1 LELILFDQ
9 GAEKSLWAKQVLLA
23 HKVFQPF
30 GSDPVGQRS
39 KVPPLSQLGP

>member
-23 HKVFQPF
+23 YKVLQSFRA
-30 GSDPVGQRS
+30 DPVG
-39 KVPPLSQLGP
+39 